1 MFLDLINM
9 DKVRRGALCG
19 VYMLLVLLAQDLVL
33 SRITLLGVR
42 ALILPA
48 AAVSVGMFMGGVWG
62 GVFGLVL
69 GFFGDM
75 SFGGSV
81 MFTVLFPFLGFFSG
95 VAARWYVNKSFFA
108 YLCVTLAAFVLTAF
122 CQLFWVWVILDQPLA
137 GLLGTAAKQ
146 ILWSLPLA
154 APLYFPG
161 RGIAAKGRP
170 NEQDR

>member
-9 DKVRRGALCG
+9 DKVRRAALCG

-33 SRITLLGVR
+33 SRITILGAR

-48 AAVSVGMFMGGVWG
+48 AAVSVGMFLGGVWG
-62 GVFGLVL
+62 GVFGLAL
-69 GFFGDM
+69 GFFADM
-75 SFGGSV
+75 SFGSSV
-81 MFTVLFPFLGFFSG
+81 MFTLVFPFIGFFSG

-108 YLCVTLAAFVLTAF
+108 YLCVTLAASVLTVF
-122 CQLFWVWVILDQPLA
+122 CQMFWVWVILDQPLA
-137 GLLGTAAKQ
+137 SLLATAGKQ
-146 ILWSLPLA
+146 VLWSVPLA

>member
-9 DKVRRGALCG
+9 DKVRRGALCA

-33 SRITLLGVR
+33 SRVSILGAR

-62 GVFGLVL
+62 GVFGLIL

-81 MFTVLFPFLGFFSG
+81 LFTLLFPFIGFFSG
-95 VAARWYVNKSFFA
+95 VASRWYVNKSFFS
-108 YLCVTLAAFVLTAF
+108 YMCVALAAFILTAF
-122 CQLFWVWVILDQPLA
+122 CQLFRVWVILDQPLVS
-137 GLLGTAAKQ
+137 LLGTAGLQ
-146 ILWSLPLA
+146 ILWSMPLA